1 MNAVSQTGADGFLA
15 RFDGLKERLP
25 GDRQIRER
33 AASLFRASGLPTIRE
48 EAWKYTSLR
57 PVSEASFH
65 EPLTPLADCADLLSF
80 LPLLE
85 GPRLVFVDGRFREDL
100 SALPAGI
107 RIDSF
112 AESPDFGTLAR
123 PESEPLVAL

>member
-1 MNAVSQTGADGFLA
+1 MRSSQTGADGFLA

-25 GDRQIRER
+25 GIVEVRES

-57 PVSEASFH
+57 PVAEASFH
-65 EPLTPLADCADLLSF
+65 EPLTPLADCADLLAF

-85 GPRLVFVDGRFREDL
+85 GPRLVFVDGRFRRGL
-100 SALPAGI
+100 FGASGRH
-107 RIDSF
+107 RIEQLRR
-112 AESPDFGTLAR
+112 ESGFRHAR
-123 PESEPLVAL
+123 TSPKASRSSR